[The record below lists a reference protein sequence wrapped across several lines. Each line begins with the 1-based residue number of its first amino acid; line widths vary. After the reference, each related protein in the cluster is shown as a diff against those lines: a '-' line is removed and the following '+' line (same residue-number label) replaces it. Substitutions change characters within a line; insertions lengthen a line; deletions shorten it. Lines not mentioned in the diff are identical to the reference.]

1 MTRSRRGT
9 IDTLW
14 LIVGVFLIIAGYWG
28 PWVVHASPALTLIGL
43 DLAEY
48 VKFLPEFRSG
58 QLRLWREGFYLPLFA
73 TSLTLSLVASR
84 RELRIPRVARGAVWL
99 SALPIALS
107 MLPPA
112 WSPPILWAP
121 EFRPQTI
128 AIVAS
133 LAAMALFPAW
143 RRLPAGVVSVGLIG
157 LHLAAA
163 VIPTWHFAMMR
174 PAIDL
179 VYARPVSLGWGLP
192 VMIAGQ
198 ATVVAVMAS
207 WGLRPRLS
215 AVRRPG

>member
-133 LAAMALFPAW
+133 LAAMALFP
-143 RRLPAGVVSVGLIG
+143 PGDGS
-157 LHLAAA
+157 
-163 VIPTWHFAMMR
+163 
-174 PAIDL
+174 
-179 VYARPVSLGWGLP
+179 
-192 VMIAGQ
+192 
-198 ATVVAVMAS
+198 
-207 WGLRPRLS
+207 PRGS
-215 AVRRPG
+215 